1 MKTAMHTTK
10 LLIDK
15 AILTSEINYF
25 LREMRRNGL
34 KQAALEKENKDFEE
48 EIKQRFKMIE
58 ELSNEYSDYCY
69 KNNLGEFSDEV

>member
-1 MKTAMHTTK
+1 MNATK

-15 AILTSEINYF
+15 AILTSEINFF

-58 ELSNEYSDYCY
+58 ELSNEYDDYCRE
-69 KNNLGEFSDEV
+69 NNLGEFSDETQT